1 MHFTWLGGCRPS
13 KVIPAA
19 PRARG
24 FGGFQLSALRGSGAM
39 FKAAVD
45 WASSWL
51 RGASPGEGSVIVRR
65 CWSRGRGPFLPEPA
79 VLPPLSPPAG
89 LQASNA
95 VPAALG
101 KRKAPED
108 DAPAEQQA
116 AEGGG
121 DGDEGRGAK
130 RLAAAGPATH
140 APGPTRPAAEQPTA
154 SGGTDAAQAAA
165 GAKRKAAGREEI
177 EPAASD
183 ASPPALPR
191 AAVRPRWEAPAPAG
205 GPTTSTA
212 TAPALAI
219 GSPAPSPYRLL
230 SPAKAGAASLQ
241 QLPGFQFS
249 RSRRS
254 SAASDVSTGASAS
267 GAAGGRHASSS
278 SIVAAQPL
286 HRRKLAAPPSRLGG
300 EPGCA
305 AACATPLGTAGDM
318 HPGRQEGAVGR
329 VCLRSRR
336 MCPSAGS
343 LTTLAHSSL
352 QARPAAAA
360 CVPACCPL
368 SPLSRPA

>member
-1 MHFTWLGGCRPS
+1 MWVQCCELQRKRGKVTKRGGSMHGGGCGALHLAVRLPPLQSDPRCPS
-13 KVIPAA
+13 GEGPCSFNYQPSGA
-19 PRARG
+19 P
-24 FGGFQLSALRGSGAM
+24 GAM

-51 RGASPGEGSVIVRR
+51 RGASPGEGSAIGRR
-65 CWSRGRGPFLPEPA
+65 CWVRGRGPALPQPA
-79 VLPPLSPPAG
+79 VLPPPSPPAG

-108 DAPAEQQA
+108 DAPAEQA
-116 AEGGG
+116 PEGGG
-121 DGDEGRGAK
+121 GDDDEGRGAK
-130 RLAAAGPATH
+130 RLAAAGPATC
-140 APGPTRPAAEQPTA
+140 APAPARPATEQPTT

-191 AAVRPRWEAPAPAG
+191 AAVRPRWEAHAPAG

-254 SAASDVSTGASAS
+254 SAASDVSTGASGS
-267 GAAGGRHASSS
+267 GAAGGRRASSS
-278 SIVAAQPL
+278 SIVATQPL

-305 AACATPLGTAGDM
+305 AACATPLGTDGDM
-318 HPGRQEGAVGR
+318 HPG
-329 VCLRSRR
+329 
-336 MCPSAGS
+336 
-343 LTTLAHSSL
+343 
-352 QARPAAAA
+352 
-360 CVPACCPL
+360 
-368 SPLSRPA
+368 